1 MRVVQDIITAAVFLA
16 AFVGIPAFAL
26 WAFQAMTGLLT
37 QPI

>member
-1 MRVVQDIITAAVFLA
+1 MRFVQDIITAAVFLA
-16 AFVGIPAFAL
+16 AFVGLPSLAL